1 MKLLPR
7 LCSYHIPI
15 ANVSCGAKHTAFVT
29 CKIFLFNSH
38 IATNLCYTIGSN
50 TYGQLGISDMKLDLK
65 CSPVLVESLVNYKVI
80 DVSCGQFHTIVL
92 THDGEAFAWG
102 SNKFGQCGSSSE
114 QVLHEPE

>member
-15 ANVSCGAKHTAFVT
+15 AIVSCGAKHTAFVT
-29 CKIFLFNSH
+29 CKIFLLNSH

-102 SNKFGQCGSSSE
+102 SNKFG
-114 QVLHEPE
+114 